1 MKKINTPSIIIF
13 DCFETIVEND
23 RKSWIDLFKVF
34 VKENNW
40 EISPQILWDTWKSE
54 EVLFRKVRT
63 NLENLS
69 LNPNFK
75 TYEEAWANC
84 FNKVLFEL
92 KLEGNPSV
100 LAKRCI
106 KNMGKNSPYMDSNEY
121 LNKLSQHCKLGVISN
136 ADNDFLYPVLEK
148 IELKFDFILSS
159 ESAKLYKPDPRIF
172 LKFIA
177 ENNLDP
183 QDCWYVG
190 DKEYDDVLGSSSVG
204 MKPFLIDRSVYN
216 EIKEEKN
223 MVRISNLIQLYEI
236 LINK

>member
-1 MKKINTPSIIIF
+1 MNEKNIPSVIIF

-23 RKSWIDLFKVF
+23 RNSWIDLFKVF

-40 EISPQILWDTWKSE
+40 NIDPHNLWITWKSE

-63 NLENLS
+63 NLDDLS
-69 LNPNFK
+69 LNPDFK
-75 TYEEAWANC
+75 SYEEAWADC
-84 FNKVLFEL
+84 FEKVLISL
-92 KLEGNPSV
+92 KLKGDPKV
-100 LAKRCI
+100 LAKKCVN
-106 KNMGKNSPYMDSNEY
+106 NMGKNEPYKDSSEY
-121 LNKLSQHCKLGVISN
+121 LNKLSDHCRLGVISN
-136 ADNDFLYPVLEK
+136 ADDDFLNPVLDK
-148 IELKFDFILSS
+148 IEIDFDYVLSS

-172 LKFIA
+172 LKFIK

-204 MKPFLIDRSVYN
+204 MQPFLIDRSVYN

-223 MVRISNLIQLYEI
+223 MTKISNLIQLYEI
-236 LINK
+236 LIKK